1 MVCRKPKRPEWRFFV
16 LLCPE
21 MWRPKGVTF
30 FLGLLRIIKDYYK
43 HKSTLRAV
51 YLAYRF
57 WLTVEDDTDI
67 AQKDR
72 GFYTQLLRC
81 GHRVWY
87 RVWSHLRNNNE
98 GCDWRW
104 HWRKLFRGQ
113 NVALCDFRNVPN
125 MEYWGSSHPF
135 PFYGELGQR
144 VAYGLQIKY
153 WDSLGYNH

>member
-1 MVCRKPKRPEWRFFV
+1 M
-16 LLCPE
+16 
-21 MWRPKGVTF
+21 
-30 FLGLLRIIKDYYK
+30 
-43 HKSTLRAV
+43 

-67 AQKDR
+67 AQNDR

-87 RVWSHLRNNNE
+87 RVWSHLRNNE

-113 NVALCDFRNVPN
+113 NVALSGFRNVPN
-125 MEYWGSSHPF
+125 EDHHIPSPFMENWAIVWHMGYRYSNVTIWGIIISVWGK
-135 PFYGELGQR
+135 FYVALSISWNMLFGLYNR
-144 VAYGLQIKY
+144 VGLLYVI
-153 WDSLGYNH
+153 L